1 MTTTLRTLAAAAL
14 CAISAT
20 ACAPSPPA
28 EPAEPENLPPVAN
41 LTVDGTLELG
51 FSVYFTANGSYDPDG
66 RIVSARLDLG
76 DGHSMTLPSPGSGV
90 AEFHNYRAVGTYT
103 ATLTVTDD
111 DGATGTVSKEI
122 TIVPS
127 DDGLPD

>member
-1 MTTTLRTLAAAAL
+1 MKTFRVLAAAAV

-20 ACAPSPPA
+20 ACVPSPPA

-41 LTVDGTLELG
+41 LTVDGTFELG
-51 FSVYFTANGSYDPDG
+51 FSVFFTANGSHDPDG

-76 DGHSMTLPSPGSGV
+76 DGNSINLPLPGSGV
-90 AEFHNYRAVGTYT
+90 SELHNYRALGTYT

-127 DDGLPD
+127 DDGIPD